1 MNQSKVSSSQI
12 QPMGCQI
19 AVSVVEIREEAT
31 TRVLKTF
38 KIRDLLEE
46 VKLAEMMRKSKK

>member
-46 VKLAEMMRKSKK
+46 VKLAEMMRKSRK

>member
-19 AVSVVEIREEAT
+19 AVSVEIREEAT

-46 VKLAEMMRKSKK
+46 VKLAEMMRKSRK